1 MITLTNEYIMNTKQV
16 CSQNEFPVIRPESI
30 YLAASVLHTDMTD
43 SERSEVKLINDLFS
57 LYFLDCS
64 LSLSL
69 SFFVHVIK
77 TLCFNFML
85 GKASAIVLLFIYC
98 GLRNKSVII
107 VKIRRG
113 VGGEGIDPRA

>member
-1 MITLTNEYIMNTKQV
+1 M
-16 CSQNEFPVIRPESI
+16 
-30 YLAASVLHTDMTD
+30 YLAASVLHTDMRD
-43 SERSEVKLINDLFS
+43 SERSEVKLINDTLYIQLINDLFS

-85 GKASAIVLLFIYC
+85 GKASAIVLLFIYF